1 MLAERT
7 ASRELERK
15 VAVVTGA
22 ARGIG
27 RAIAET
33 LAATAARRSRRE
45 TAATGKGA
53 LGSGGGLCRRR
64 DAGPC
69 AQLRRLPRRG
79 GRERPDRWRRPA
91 TTVMPFILRAVALLG
106 IDSVQLPIGSRRELW
121 ARLGDSLRPRHLAA
135 ITTDLDIGDVKDVV
149 GVLRSGGSARRRRV
163 LDIGSHRNA
172 RAHLRGVWG
181 L

>member
-1 MLAERT
+1 
-7 ASRELERK
+7 
-15 VAVVTGA
+15 
-22 ARGIG
+22 
-27 RAIAET
+27 
-33 LAATAARRSRRE
+33 
-45 TAATGKGA
+45 
-53 LGSGGGLCRRR
+53 
-64 DAGPC
+64 
-69 AQLRRLPRRG
+69 
-79 GRERPDRWRRPA
+79 
-91 TTVMPFILRAVALLG
+91 MPFILRAVALLG